1 MFTGANTPK
10 FLLVVFSYL
19 FYRYATGE
27 AGGDYSLVDDL
38 KSTTQTLGEY
48 MSPSDIPF
56 PCIDPETGRDYTEAI
71 KNAAR
76 ATGTPALL
84 LASLIR
90 QESKFKA
97 SVRNNRSGAMGLGQ
111 FMPNTA
117 AEWFGADWAV
127 AVYKPDRAIPNTA
140 RYLMWLYKRHGTWRL
155 AVAAYNWGTG
165 NVARKGLALAPAET
179 RDYVRIVYDT
189 FSTTL
194 PA

>member
-1 MFTGANTPK
+1 MSTAVKTPA
-10 FLLVVFSYL
+10 LIMLVGFSYL
-19 FYRYATGE
+19 FYRFYTNPA
-27 AGGDYSLVDDL
+27 DVSLLDDL
-38 KSTTQTLGEY
+38 SSTAQTIGDY

-56 PCIDPETGRDYTEAI
+56 PCVDPETGRDYTEAI

-76 ATGTPALL
+76 ASGTPALL
-84 LASLIR
+84 IASLIR

-97 SVRNNRSGAMGLGQ
+97 SVRNSRSGAMGLGQ
-111 FMPNTA
+111 FMPDTA
-117 AEWFGADWAV
+117 AEYFGSDWAV
-127 AVYKPDRAIPNTA
+127 AVYKPDRAIPQTA
-140 RYLMWLYKRHGTWRL
+140 RYLMWLYRRHGTWRL

-165 NVARKGLALAPAET
+165 NVATKGLALAPAET

>member
-1 MFTGANTPK
+1 MSKTLGRFMLGG
-10 FLLVVFSYL
+10 FGYL
-19 FYRYATGE
+19 FYRYATGQ
-27 AGGDYSLVDDL
+27 AGDDYSLIDDL
-38 KSTTQTLGEY
+38 SSTAQTIGEY

-56 PCIDPETGRDYTEAI
+56 PTVDPETRHDYREAI
-71 KNAAR
+71 TNAAR
-76 ATGTPALL
+76 STGVPALL

-97 SVRNNRSGAMGLGQ
+97 SVRNTKSGAMGLGQ
-111 FMPNTA
+111 FMPDTA

-165 NVARKGLALAPAET
+165 NVARKGIALAPAET

-189 FSTTL
+189 FSSTL

>member
-1 MFTGANTPK
+1 MKKTLGYSMFGGFA
-10 FLLVVFSYL
+10 YL
-19 FYRYATGE
+19 FYRYSV
-27 AGGDYSLVDDL
+27 AGADEDYSLLDDVASSL
-38 KSTTQTLGEY
+38 QTVGEF
-48 MSPSDIPF
+48 MKPSDIPF
-56 PCIDPETGRDYTEAI
+56 PCVDPETGRDYREAI
-71 KNAAR
+71 QNAAR
-76 ATGTPALL
+76 NTAVPALL

-90 QESKFKA
+90 QESRFKA
-97 SVRNNRSGAMGLGQ
+97 SVRNSKSGAMGLGQ
-111 FMPNTA
+111 FMPDTA
-117 AEWFGADWAV
+117 AEWFGSDWAV

-194 PA
+194 PV